1 MKKKLL
7 YNTRTKVGVVGL
19 IQHINT
25 VIKIVDKPKKMITY
39 KTKISFKNYD
49 LLTYNSIISGP
60 IKEVLNA
67 QGKITQLNLKYLLK
81 TSSEINLLFKLN
93 KEKYDFSNL
102 IMDNIEDLYER
113 IIKLHKITKK
123 QFINK
128 YGLSYMT
135 DTYLLNES
143 LFVTILSNIE
153 AFNFKEYSE
162 ITDKLIIT
170 EIVKYFRSIN

>member
-1 MKKKLL
+1 M
-7 YNTRTKVGVVGL
+7 
-19 IQHINT
+19 
-25 VIKIVDKPKKMITY
+25 
-39 KTKISFKNYD
+39 
-49 LLTYNSIISGP
+49 
-60 IKEVLNA
+60 
-67 QGKITQLNLKYLLK
+67 
-81 TSSEINLLFKLN
+81 LFKLN

-170 EIVKYFRSIN
+170 EIVKYFGSIN